1 MILIFYFIYNQVTI
15 LARDQG
21 VPPQSNETTLSISV
35 SDADDQNPA
44 FFYERYDALLPRGDD
59 ARAVGQKLIV
69 RPQDIKAF
77 DQDLGL
83 ASPVYYTFGGNG
95 GGGNGGGSTAYMA
108 NEYKYFELNRNTGK
122 HLNTSL

>member
-1 MILIFYFIYNQVTI
+1 M
-15 LARDQG
+15 
-21 VPPQSNETTLSISV
+21 
-35 SDADDQNPA
+35 
-44 FFYERYDALLPRGDD
+44 PRGDD

-122 HLNTSL
+122 HLNTSFLRYNDHCHFINPSSTKY